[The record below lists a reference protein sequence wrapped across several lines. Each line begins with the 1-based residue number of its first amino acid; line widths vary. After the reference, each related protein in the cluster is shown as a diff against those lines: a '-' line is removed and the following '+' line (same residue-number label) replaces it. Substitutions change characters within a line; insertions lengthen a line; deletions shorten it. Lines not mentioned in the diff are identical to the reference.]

1 MSANLRLQS
10 SNSWRNSSADRLASS
25 CTTLSG
31 MSCGRDAICT
41 TLAAARRQSLQLQA
55 LLWSFWGCIWQLAA
69 KKMAADAGKLQ
80 KHRKTAPMWPETLL
94 KPLWKIRKITKYP
107 LQLRLFSHNFLAQ
120 PPHILQKVRLFSP
133 ILRYVFSPLGK
144 MNFSAMFLNFSA
156 MFWISPLCFRISPV
170 SQFGSSFVGNFKVNP
185 RRYGLERPTSLVQA
199 LPSALNPACTHSI
212 PIISLRT
219 KYPARSPSAETSQVL
234 RGCLQARSLSCAPEP
249 PHSCP
254 SELWGLSA
262 R

>member
-1 MSANLRLQS
+1 MKVGLWKRPGSVKGLLAIVQSLCVNMSANLRLQS

-80 KHRKTAPMWPETLL
+80 KHRKTAPMWPGTLL

-120 PPHILQKVRLFSP
+120 PPHILTESPP
-133 ILRYVFSPLGK
+133 ILAHSPVRI
-144 MNFSAMFLNFSA
+144 FSA
-156 MFWISPLCFRISPV
+156 W
-170 SQFGSSFVGNFKVNP
+170 
-185 RRYGLERPTSLVQA
+185 
-199 LPSALNPACTHSI
+199 
-212 PIISLRT
+212 
-219 KYPARSPSAETSQVL
+219 
-234 RGCLQARSLSCAPEP
+234 
-249 PHSCP
+249 
-254 SELWGLSA
+254 
-262 R
+262 